1 MAENKKI
8 LFLAHRIPYPP
19 NKGDKIRTFNEIK
32 YLSESFSIEL
42 MALADKK
49 SDLGFKKNLESYCHR
64 VHLFPLN
71 PVWGKLRGVRSLL
84 AGNSISE
91 GYFFQADFYKKLSEL
106 LSRKTYHAVFCFS
119 SPMAAHVFKFYSQ
132 QGKRLERP
140 GLVMD
145 FCDVDS
151 EKWRQYADRSSF
163 LLRLLYKVEAKRVL
177 AFEKKTNQF
186 FDASVFVSEEESRLF
201 IQRTGDAKKVHT
213 LPNGVDHTYFSC
225 DTMPL
230 ASEPDPSSKIIM
242 FAGAMDYYANVEG
255 VEWFCKAV
263 FPFIRARIPEAMF
276 FIVGNNP
283 HFRVRRLGNLKNVVV
298 TGFVEDI
305 RPYYKRARVCVVPL
319 RIARGIQNKVL
330 EAMAMEKPVV
340 LTSAALC
347 GIPACPGE
355 HLFLADTPTAFAHD
369 VLMLL
374 NDKELAVK
382 TGNSARK
389 FTKNNFSWKLS
400 MEKLKTL
407 LNNAS

>member
-1 MAENKKI
+1 MAKTKKI

-32 YLSESFSIEL
+32 HLSEFFSIEL

-49 SDLGFKKNLESYCHR
+49 SDLGFKTNLEPYCHR

-71 PVWGKLRGVRSLL
+71 PVCGKLRGMKSLL

-91 GYFFQADFYKKLSEL
+91 GYFFQADFYKKLSER
-106 LSRKTYHAVFCFS
+106 LSTKTYHAVFCFS
-119 SPMAAHVFKFYSQ
+119 APMAAYVFKFYSQ
-132 QGKRLERP
+132 QGKRLKKP
-140 GLVMD
+140 ILVMD

-151 EKWRQYADRSSF
+151 EKWRQYSDRSSF
-163 LLRLLYKVEAKRVL
+163 LLRLLYRLEAERVA

-186 FDASVFVSEEESRLF
+186 FDASVFVSQEESRLF
-201 IQRTGDAKKVHT
+201 IQRSREAKKVHT
-213 LPNGVDHTYFSC
+213 IPNGVDHAYFSC

-230 ASEPDPSSKIIM
+230 TPDPDPPSKIIL

-255 VEWFCKAV
+255 VEWFCKSV
-263 FPFIRARIPEAMF
+263 FPLIRERVPEALF

-283 HFRVRRLGNLKNVVV
+283 HSRVRRLGNLKNVVV

-305 RPYYKRARVCVVPL
+305 RPYYEKARVCVVPL
-319 RIARGIQNKVL
+319 RIARGVQNKVL
-330 EAMAMEKPVV
+330 EAMSMEKPVV

-355 HLFLADTPTAFAHD
+355 HLFLADTSKSFAHN
-369 VLMLL
+369 VQILL
-374 NDKELAVK
+374 DDRELAVK
-382 TGNSARK
+382 TGISARK
-389 FTKNNFSWKLS
+389 FIKNRFSWKLS
-400 MEKLKTL
+400 MEKLKAI